1 MKNKWAIIGVVI
13 LLVFL
18 AIFFLKGG
26 KKKQEAAME
35 RTPGVSIIIGTA
47 DARSV
52 EYVLN
57 QVGTLV
63 ASQEVTIRT
72 EAQGKVVEILF
83 NEGGAVNKG
92 DLLVRLDDA
101 KIKAEIDNLQAKV
114 EQLQVRLK
122 NKQKSLE
129 RNRSLV
135 EQKLVS
141 AEKFDDMITEID
153 EIKSQIIQTIAGL
166 NRQKENLSDT
176 MIRAPFDGVAGGRSF
191 SPGHYLR
198 VGDPVMSLVDLNP
211 LKIELKVPEKYKKHL
226 VLGQDVN
233 LTVDAYADVRFK
245 GKLSFIDPAVEVGTR
260 SFLIKA
266 LVDNNE
272 KKLSPGMFA
281 KAQLITEVRKDAVTV
296 PWESVIQT
304 ENETY
309 LYATD
314 GKTAKKHVIELGK
327 VVEDR
332 VEILN
337 PTIAPGD
344 AVILEGKFAVKDGV
358 GVVNLSTDKTN
369 SRPEEEQT
377 LKPMMDPKK

>member
-1 MKNKWAIIGVVI
+1 MKNKWAIIGLVL

-18 AIFFLKGG
+18 AMFFLRGG
-26 KKKQEAAME
+26 KKKPEAVQDRMAAIPVVTGVADE
-35 RTPGVSIIIGTA
+35 RP
-47 DARSV
+47 V

-63 ASQEVTIRT
+63 SSQEVTIRT
-72 EAQGKVVEILF
+72 ETQGKVVDILF
-83 NEGGAVNKG
+83 QEGGPVKKG
-92 DLLVRLDDA
+92 ELLVRIDDA

-114 EQLQVRLK
+114 EQLEVRLK
-122 NKQKSLE
+122 NKEKSLE

-141 AEKFDDMITEID
+141 AEKFDDMTTEID
-153 EIKSQIIQTIAGL
+153 ELKSQIIQTLASL

-176 MIRAPFDGVAGGRSF
+176 MIRAPFDGVTGGRSF

-198 VGDPVMSLVDLNP
+198 VGDIVVSLVDLNP
-211 LKIELKVPEKYKKHL
+211 LKIEFKVPEKYKKHL

-233 LTVDAYADVRFK
+233 LTVEAYGEMRFT
-245 GKLSFIDPAVEVGTR
+245 GKLSFIDPSVEVGTR
-260 SFLIKA
+260 TFLIKA
-266 LVDNNE
+266 LVENDE

-327 VVEDR
+327 VVEGR

-337 PTIAPGD
+337 PTIAPGE

-358 GVVNLSTDKTN
+358 GVVNISTDKTN